1 MKNIQI
7 LNVQLNSLHSWKKF
21 DLCLG
26 HAVPHVVVVGFL
38 NEYVVLR
45 NQTDDGENVVKLR
58 NNR

>member
-1 MKNIQI
+1 
-7 LNVQLNSLHSWKKF
+7 
-21 DLCLG
+21 
-26 HAVPHVVVVGFL
+26 VPHVVVVGFL